1 MLDKITKIVAVI
13 IMNQVLQ
20 STNPQVGVSSGTY
33 GVSSYRPVYGSGIT
47 TTMNKQ
53 TISSSAPTMASGII
67 TFLLAGLCAL
77 AILMLGVRQQ
87 ITDISTNPTNFFNQ
101 IKVAPEPISGFTASS
116 PDVMIA
122 VNGAKLEIDKNG
134 IINSNT
140 GNITLH
146 DGAMKFSSNA
156 VIDSTL
162 SVITI
167 NKFTSMANGA
177 TIHGNTTIT
186 GNLNVM
192 GTTAYMATS
201 VTTIDDVNLI
211 LAKDNNANDVHIGIS
226 ARYNKGEGIRY
237 DSFFRDYTTGNW
249 MLLSELETQ
258 PSGVITMD
266 ECTGYG
272 NIEVGDIINHGEF
285 VMPCMDA
292 VAGISMSW
300 NPITGVIGYVPSSR
314 RFKKDIQHIQ
324 DGLKKSSGEIIDN
337 TIPVHYR
344 YRQNNTEAVGF
355 IAEEVAKVFP
365 QAVTHDKD
373 GQAMTVDYVSYI
385 PVLLDEIQKLRY
397 ALKKHGIP
405 LVD

>member
-1 MLDKITKIVAVI
+1 MSQL
-13 IMNQVLQ
+13 LQ
-20 STNPQVGVSSGTY
+20 SSSGPVITTTAPANNY
-33 GVSSYRPVYGSGIT
+33 KPITSGGSYRPIYNSGQPNYNVGKTMT
-47 TTMNKQ
+47 T
-53 TISSSAPTMASGII
+53 SSTNMASGII

-101 IKVAPEPISGFTASS
+101 IKVAPEPTSGFTASS
-116 PDVMIA
+116 PDIMLA

-140 GNITLH
+140 GNITMH
-146 DGAMKFSSNA
+146 DGAMTFSNQA
-156 VIDSTL
+156 VIDSNL

-167 NKFTSMANGA
+167 NKFTTMANGA

-211 LAKDNNANDVHIGIS
+211 LAKNNNANDVHIGIS

-237 DSFFRDYTTGNW
+237 DSLFRSYETGNW
-249 MLLSELETQ
+249 MLLTELETQ

-272 NIEVGDIINHGEF
+272 TLEIGDMINHGEF
-285 VMPCMDA
+285 YMPCMDA

-300 NPITGVIGYVPSSR
+300 NPVTGAIGYVPSSK

-337 TIPVHYR
+337 TMPVYYR
-344 YRQNNTEAVGF
+344 YRQNDKEAVGF
-355 IAEEVAKVFP
+355 IAEEVDKVFP
-365 QAVTHDKD
+365 QAVTKDKD

-385 PVLLDEIQKLRY
+385 PILLDEIQKLRY
-397 ALKKHGIP
+397 ALKKHGIQ

>member
-1 MLDKITKIVAVI
+1 MSQL
-13 IMNQVLQ
+13 LQ
-20 STNPQVGVSSGTY
+20 SSGPTVVATSAPVNKPTVP
-33 GVSSYRPVYGSGIT
+33 GSYRPLYNSGQSSY
-47 TTMNKQ
+47 NVGKSAV
-53 TISSSAPTMASGII
+53 SSSPNMASGIM

-77 AILMLGVRQQ
+77 AILMLGIRQQ
-87 ITDISTNPTNFFNQ
+87 ISDISTNPTNFFNQ
-101 IKVAPEPISGFTASS
+101 IKAAPEPITGFTASS
-116 PDVMIA
+116 PDVMLAI
-122 VNGAKLEIDKNG
+122 NGAKLEIDKNG

-186 GNLNVM
+186 GNLNVL
-192 GTTAYMATS
+192 GTTAYMTTS

-226 ARYNKGEGIRY
+226 ARYNKGVGIRY
-237 DSFFRDYTTGNW
+237 DSFFRDYATGNW
-249 MLLSELETQ
+249 MLLTELETQ

-300 NPITGVIGYVPSSR
+300 NPITGVVGYVPSSR
-314 RFKKDIQHIQ
+314 RFKKDIKHIQ

-337 TIPVHYR
+337 TMPVHYR
-344 YRQNNTEAVGF
+344 YRQNDKEAVGF
-355 IAEEVAKVFP
+355 IAEEVEKVFP
-365 QAVTHDKD
+365 QAVTKDKD
-373 GQAMTVDYVSYI
+373 GQAMTVDYVAYI

-397 ALKKHGIP
+397 ALKKHGVS

>member
-1 MLDKITKIVAVI
+1 MSQL
-13 IMNQVLQ
+13 LQ
-20 STNPQVGVSSGTY
+20 SSGPTVVATSAPVNKPTVP
-33 GVSSYRPVYGSGIT
+33 GSYRPLYNSGQSSY
-47 TTMNKQ
+47 NVGKSAV
-53 TISSSAPTMASGII
+53 SSSPNMASGIM

-77 AILMLGVRQQ
+77 AILMLGIRQQ
-87 ITDISTNPTNFFNQ
+87 ISDISTNPTNFFNQ
-101 IKVAPEPISGFTASS
+101 VKVAPEPITGFTASS
-116 PDVMIA
+116 PDIMLAI
-122 VNGAKLEIDKNG
+122 NGAKLEIDKNG

-186 GNLNVM
+186 GNLNVL

-211 LAKDNNANDVHIGIS
+211 LAKNNNANNVHIGIS
-226 ARYNKGEGIRY
+226 ARYNKGSGVLY
-237 DSFFRDYTTGNW
+237 DSFFRDYATGTW
-249 MLLSELETQ
+249 MLLTELETQ

-266 ECTGYG
+266 DCTGYG
-272 NIEVGDIINHGEF
+272 DIEVGNITTHGNF
-285 VMPCMDA
+285 YVPCMDP

-300 NPITGVIGYVPSSR
+300 NPVTGEVGYVPSSR
-314 RFKKDIQHIQ
+314 RFKKDIKHIQ
-324 DGLKKSSGEIIDN
+324 DGLNKTSGEIIDN
-337 TIPVHYR
+337 TMPVHYR
-344 YRQNNTEAVGF
+344 YRQNDKEAVGF
-355 IAEEVAKVFP
+355 IAEEVEKVFP
-365 QAVTHDKD
+365 QAVTKDKD
-373 GQAMTVDYVSYI
+373 GQAMTVDYVAYI

-397 ALKKHGIP
+397 ALKKHGIS

>member
-1 MLDKITKIVAVI
+1 MSQL
-13 IMNQVLQ
+13 LQ
-20 STNPQVGVSSGTY
+20 SSGPTVVATSAPVNKPTVP
-33 GVSSYRPVYGSGIT
+33 GSYRPLYNSGQSSY
-47 TTMNKQ
+47 NVGKSAV
-53 TISSSAPTMASGII
+53 SSSPNMASGIM

-77 AILMLGVRQQ
+77 AILMLGIRQQ
-87 ITDISTNPTNFFNQ
+87 ISDISTNPTNFFNQ
-101 IKVAPEPISGFTASS
+101 IKAAPEPITGFTASS
-116 PDVMIA
+116 PDVMLAI
-122 VNGAKLEIDKNG
+122 NGAKLEIDKNG

-186 GNLNVM
+186 GNLNVL

-237 DSFFRDYTTGNW
+237 DSFFRDYATGNW
-249 MLLSELETQ
+249 MLLTELETQ

-300 NPITGVIGYVPSSR
+300 NPITGVVGYVPSSR
-314 RFKKDIQHIQ
+314 RFKKDIKHIQ
-324 DGLKKSSGEIIDN
+324 DGLKKTSGEIIDN
-337 TIPVHYR
+337 TMPVHYR
-344 YRQNNTEAVGF
+344 YRQNDKEAVGF
-355 IAEEVAKVFP
+355 IAEEVEKVFP
-365 QAVTHDKD
+365 QAVTKDKD
-373 GQAMTVDYVSYI
+373 GQAMTVDYVAYI

-397 ALKKHGIP
+397 ALKKHGIS